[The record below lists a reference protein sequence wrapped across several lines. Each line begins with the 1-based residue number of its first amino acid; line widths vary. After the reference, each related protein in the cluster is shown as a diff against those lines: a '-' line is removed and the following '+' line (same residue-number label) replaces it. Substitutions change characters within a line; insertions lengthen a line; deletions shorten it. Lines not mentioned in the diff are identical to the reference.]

1 MTPKPKDTWHILR
14 ADPEFNE
21 ALTALIAAI
30 AAQDGIKP
38 NKSHA
43 IRRAVIYTERMMR
56 TAQKEQNDVK

>member
-1 MTPKPKDTWHILR
+1 MTPKEDVHVFR
-14 ADPEFNE
+14 ADAEFNE

-43 IRRAVIYTERMMR
+43 IRRAVIYAERMMR
-56 TAQKEQNDVK
+56 TAEKEQSNVK

>member
-1 MTPKPKDTWHILR
+1 MTPKEDVHVFR

-38 NKSHA
+38 TKSHA
-43 IRRAVIYTERMMR
+43 IRMAVIRTERMMR
-56 TAQKEQNDVK
+56 TAEKEQDNVK